1 MTDTVIDRVRQ
12 SRDANRQERE
22 GLRADM
28 DAIITRSAANPGQTL
43 NAQDSRRFSRLEA
56 RGREMASEAR
66 QLDDRL
72 DELVDSQRR
81 LDRTAAA
88 TAGTGDLAETRGP
101 RSPMYTSSET
111 YHKGNNSPSFFRDLI
126 FAQRGDANAA
136 DRLRTNNAE
145 VGLEARAL
153 GNTSSTGGSGGE
165 FAPPGWLIND
175 WVQLARPGRVT
186 ADLFHHEALPPGV
199 SSVNLP
205 RVGSGT
211 AVTVQSTQN
220 TTLANVDLTS
230 AALSSGVVTIGGR
243 QIVSQQLLDQS
254 PVQFDRIVLE
264 DLAQDYARALGV
276 QVLTGSGTAG
286 QLKGYLTPASTN
298 VVTWTQATPTAS
310 GFYSQLAKLQ
320 GQINASRYRA
330 PDAVIMHPRRWG
342 WFASFTDSTGRPL
355 VVPSAGGFNSLA
367 NPGPGAASGMVGSVL
382 GMNCYTDA
390 NIPTNLGAGANQDVV
405 IMLPRDDPWL
415 WESTLRAEALTQPY
429 GDSLGVL
436 FRCFNYS
443 ALIPDRYPASLGQIQ
458 GTGLVTPTFAS

>member
-111 YHKGNNSPSFFRDLI
+111 YHKGTNSPSFFRDLI

-320 GQINASRYRA
+320 GQI
-330 PDAVIMHPRRWG
+330 RRRHH
-342 WFASFTDSTGRPL
+342 A
-355 VVPSAGGFNSLA
+355 
-367 NPGPGAASGMVGSVL
+367 
-382 GMNCYTDA
+382 
-390 NIPTNLGAGANQDVV
+390 
-405 IMLPRDDPWL
+405 
-415 WESTLRAEALTQPY
+415 
-429 GDSLGVL
+429 
-436 FRCFNYS
+436 
-443 ALIPDRYPASLGQIQ
+443 PASLG
-458 GTGLVTPTFAS
+458 LVRQLHRQHRPSAGRPVRGRVQQPGQPRPGGSFRHGRLGARHELLHRREHPDQPRGGRQPGRGDHAASGRPVVVGVDLAGRGPHSALRRLARRPV